1 MEQLMNQQY
10 NRTVAETGEIDL
22 GLKSFMLGTY
32 RYMALA
38 MAVTASVAFL
48 AKDILPHAVLRGNPF
63 ILLGFVIAIPLLFG
77 SVGAKLPTMSKAGV
91 LRFLFVFA
99 AFLGIFMSAIAA
111 FVPGVIVA
119 KVFFM
124 TVAMFGA
131 LSLFGYTT
139 ERNLGTYAKYAFAA
153 FLVYIVMSLVFAFIP
168 GMAPEAGGAVF
179 NTMNLIVLGAIAM
192 ITAWETQMLK
202 RTYYSF
208 SGNDLML
215 EKLSAYGAASL
226 LLSFVNMFQIL
237 LSLFGRE

>member
-1 MEQLMNQQY
+1 MNQQY
-10 NRTVAETGEIDL
+10 NRTVAEAGEIDL
-22 GLKSFMLGTY
+22 GLKNFMLGTY

-38 MAVTASVAFL
+38 MTVTAGVAFL
-48 AKDILPHAVLRGNPF
+48 TKGLDLTVLRSNPI
-63 ILLGFVIAIPLLFG
+63 ILLGFVIAIPVLFG

-91 LRFLFVFA
+91 LRFLFIFA

-153 FLVYIVMSLVFAFIP
+153 FLVYIVMSLVFAFVP

-202 RTYYSF
+202 RTYYTF

-237 LSLFGRE
+237 LSLFGRD

>member
-1 MEQLMNQQY
+1 MNQQY
-10 NRTVAETGEIDL
+10 NRTVTEAGEVDL
-22 GLKSFMLGTY
+22 GLKNFMLGTY

-38 MAVTASVAFL
+38 MTVTAGVAFL

-63 ILLGFVIAIPLLFG
+63 ILL
-77 SVGAKLPTMSKAGV
+77 
-91 LRFLFVFA
+91 A

-139 ERNLGTYAKYAFAA
+139 ERNLGTYVKYAFAA
-153 FLVYIVMSLVFAFIP
+153 FLVYIVMSLVFAFVP

-237 LSLFGRE
+237 LSLFGRD